1 MPERTATVDRASD
14 FHAFPAP
21 SSAPVSSRVAGGAAV
36 FRSDGRRLVSIGP
49 DGELRVWDTTWPRR
63 TSVVTRLRRRR
74 RVVAMAWNPQAANLL
89 ATVSIGGSL
98 AVWRVLDDR
107 PLQPVWGVDQSL
119 AAADRV
125 AWLGDGRHLV
135 CTTRY
140 GEVRVWDT
148 AAGVCRARVA
158 GRREAC
164 LAMTAG
170 PGDLLRLVFRDGA
183 VDTVRLSGPGVRS
196 AAGSLPPIA
205 AASWSPSGELLGV
218 AGVGGA
224 VGVLDRRLRL
234 VRTADVLA
242 GAPPVLGWADESLLL
257 VADHVAGA
265 LTAVNPSGRTRW
277 RTPVARRVTTL
288 STGGRLIA
296 LGGASIVPLIVDADG
311 GEPLFPD

>member
-1 MPERTATVDRASD
+1 MPS
-14 FHAFPAP
+14 PA
-21 SSAPVSSRVAGGAAV
+21 RVVGGAAV
-36 FRSDGRRLVSIGP
+36 FRSDGRRLASIGP

-89 ATVSIGGSL
+89 ATVSIGGGL
-98 AVWRVLDDR
+98 AVWRILDDR
-107 PLQPVWGVDQSL
+107 PLQPVWGVDQSV

-140 GEVRVWDT
+140 GEARVWDT
-148 AAGVCRARVA
+148 AEGVCRARVA

-164 LAMTAG
+164 LAMAAG
-170 PGDLLRLVFRDGA
+170 PGGLLRLAFRDGA
-183 VDTVRLSGPGVRS
+183 VATVRLSSPGVLS

-224 VGVLDRRLRL
+224 VGVLDRQLRL
-234 VRTADVLA
+234 VCAADVLA
-242 GAPPVLGWADESLLL
+242 GAPPVLGWAGESLLL

-265 LTAVNPSGRTRW
+265 LTAVELSGRTRW
-277 RTPVARRVTTL
+277 RTPVARRLTTL

-296 LGGASIVPLIVDADG
+296 LGGGSIVPLIVDADG